1 MFSYNVCKQ
10 MEMLYES
17 TFLKKSLYNF
27 TEFESEYLMCSTL
40 FFNTAWV
47 LLDRLSRHF
56 FK

>member
-10 MEMLYES
+10 MEILYES

-40 FFNTAWV
+40 FFNAAWV